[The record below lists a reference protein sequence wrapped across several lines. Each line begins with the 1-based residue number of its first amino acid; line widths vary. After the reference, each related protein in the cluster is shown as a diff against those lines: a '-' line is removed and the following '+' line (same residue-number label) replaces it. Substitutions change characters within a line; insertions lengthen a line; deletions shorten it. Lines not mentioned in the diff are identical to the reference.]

1 MINTLF
7 IRAHSRPA
15 NNSSMPLFVSGKD
28 SDEKVKQPKK
38 KQEITTPDEARVA
51 LYMDMFDKI
60 FKK

>member
-1 MINTLF
+1 MINTLL

-15 NNSSMPLFVSGKD
+15 NNSSMPLFVTGRDK
-28 SDEKVKQPKK
+28 DEKVKPPKK
-38 KQEITTPDEARVA
+38 KQEITTPDEDRIA

>member
-1 MINTLF
+1 MINTLL

-15 NNSSMPLFVSGKD
+15 NNSSMPLFVTGKD
-28 SDEKVKQPKK
+28 RDEKVKQPKK
-38 KQEITTPDEARVA
+38 KQEITSPDEARVA